1 MYGQCSI
8 AMCWFPEGIYQKL
21 NIELWVTW
29 SNLAIPEWEPP
40 CRVAIVMTPVIP
52 SNAWP
57 YISIIYHLGKPLYD
71 GVPLY
76 LHWWLS
82 AGVYFPVLHNSFPV
96 SIHILLIHI
105 PFSHTSTH
113 TWFSEAMWCPF
124 PSTVTP
130 LVPDLRS
137 SLLGLPVAAGLLLL
151 SRQRHQTTDGAAT
164 GVGRGVG
171 GLGRVVRGAAVVGFK
186 WLWVWQ
192 KAPQDVSQEP

>member
-40 CRVAIVMTPVIP
+40 CRVVIVMTPVIP

-113 TWFSEAMWCPF
+113 THMIFRGDVMSLSINRHISGTWPQVFSSWSSSRCWS
-124 PSTVTP
+124 STSFKT
-130 LVPDLRS
+130 
-137 SLLGLPVAAGLLLL
+137 AAPNNRRCGHG
-151 SRQRHQTTDGAAT
+151 SGS
-164 GVGRGVG
+164 GGRRAGEG
-171 GLGRVVRGAAVVGFK
+171 SAWGCSFGF
-186 WLWVWQ
+186 
-192 KAPQDVSQEP
+192 